1 MALISDAQLLQ
12 YFETGDIPTQQQFK
26 DLIDS
31 KLNINDISTY
41 IPAGNITIGTTPIVG
56 GIVGG
61 ILFEDASNVVTQS
74 ANLFWDA
81 SNSRIGINESS
92 PLSVISVKSSLGN
105 TDATTLSMS
114 FKRTN
119 SANSNTT
126 WAQFRA
132 YNSSDIN
139 VGSWGLFQEVAGGGN
154 RFSVTLSS
162 LTGTSAG
169 TEKLRLNSTGFL
181 SLGTSF
187 KNGALIDLHL
197 LGSLSTDLALRVRNF
212 ADTMNAF
219 EIRGDHAIAHYTD
232 GTPSASVTD
241 GYVQYSAD
249 IVAGNSAP
257 HFRTENGSIIKLYQ
271 NTSAIASATYVDVG
285 AVNIHRD
292 GTFDG
297 YTIGQIVTA
306 LKNVG
311 ILA

>member
-12 YFETGDIPTQQQFK
+12 YFQTGDIPTQQQFK

-61 ILFEDASNVVTQS
+61 ILFEDSSNVVTQS

-92 PLSVISVKSSLGN
+92 PLSAISVKSSLGN
-105 TDATTLSMS
+105 TDSATLSMS

-126 WAQFRA
+126 WSQFRA

-139 VGSWGLFQEVAGGGN
+139 VGSWGLFQETAGAGN
-154 RFSVTLSS
+154 RFSISLSS
-162 LTGTSAG
+162 LTNTSAG
-169 TEKLRLNSTGFL
+169 TEKMRLNSTGFL

-197 LGSLSTDLALRVRNF
+197 QGSLSTDLALRVRNF
-212 ADTMNAF
+212 ADTINAF

-232 GTPSASVTD
+232 GTPSASVVD

-257 HFRTENGSIIKLYQ
+257 HFRTENGAIIKLYQ
-271 NTSAIASATYVDVG
+271 QLTGGASATHISVG
-285 AVNIHRD
+285 ATNIHLAD
-292 GTFDG
+292 TYDG
-297 YTIGQIVTA
+297 YTIAQVVKA
-306 LKNVG
+306 LRNVG

>member
-31 KLNINDISTY
+31 KLNILDISSY
-41 IPAGNITIGTTPIVG
+41 ITGSGIDIGTTPITS
-56 GIVGG
+56 GIAGG
-61 ILFEDASNVVTQS
+61 ILFQDATNVVSQS
-74 ANLFWDA
+74 SNLFWDA

-92 PLSVISVKSSLGN
+92 PLTAISVKSSLGN
-105 TDATTLSMS
+105 TDSTTLSMS

-139 VGSWGLFQEVAGGGN
+139 VGSWGLFQETAGAGN
-154 RFSVTLSS
+154 RFSVSLSGATIS
-162 LTGTSAG
+162 GAG
-169 TEKLRLNSTGFL
+169 TEKMRLNSTGYL

-197 LGSLSTDLALRVRNF
+197 LGSLSTDLAVRVRNF

-232 GTPSASVTD
+232 GTPMASVVD

-257 HFRTENGSIIKLYQ
+257 HFRTENGGIVKLYQ
-271 NTSAIASATYVDVG
+271 QNTGVGSATLVTG
-285 AVNIHRD
+285 GG
-292 GTFDG
+292 GTARHDDTHDG
-297 YTIGQIVTA
+297 YTLAQVVKA
-306 LKNVG
+306 LRNLG

>member
-1 MALISDAQLLQ
+1 MALISDVQLLQ

-61 ILFEDASNVVTQS
+61 ILFEDSSNVVTQS

-92 PLSVISVKSSLGN
+92 PLSAISVKSSLGN

-132 YNSSDIN
+132 YNSSDQI
-139 VGSWGLFQEVAGGGN
+139 VGQWGLFQEVAGGGN

-162 LTGTSAG
+162 LTGLSAG
-169 TEKLRLNSTGFL
+169 TEKMRLNSTGFL

-241 GYVQYSAD
+241 GYVQYSSD

-257 HFRTENGSIIKLYQ
+257 HFRTENGGIVKLYQ
-271 NTSAIASATYVDVG
+271 ETTGVASATHVPVG
-285 AVNIHRD
+285 ATNIHLAD
-292 GTFDG
+292 TYDG
-297 YTIGQIVTA
+297 YTISQVVKA
-306 LKNVG
+306 LRNLG